1 MVAVPGRL
9 FVAVSLFDNAAFVKN
24 DEAGHAR
31 RREPAGSDD
40 FGFAPHQSMI
50 FSETRFAL
58 CGVTL

>member
-9 FVAVSLFDNAAFVKN
+9 FVAVSLFDNVAFVKN

-31 RREPAGSDD
+31 RREPSGSDD
-40 FGFAPHQSMI
+40 FGFALHQSMI

-58 CGVTL
+58 FGITL